1 MCRCLYDGVMFYLIR
16 VGKSLRMGSFCTRK
30 NSENKSVLFSKIRIF
45 LKMSLFLF
53 ADWEKCSFCEKNH
66 NFGEKDRFFVSLF
79 FAEWGVSGE
88 MLVLGIPGNDS
99 HQLSVYRAGEFI
111 FGLSLSY
118 RFDVLIVGCQS
129 SLTKITRKRQD
140 FFPYF
145 LKYRIFW
152 EKWVNY

>member
-1 MCRCLYDGVMFYLIR
+1 MFYLIR
-16 VGKSLRMGSFCTRK
+16 VGKYPLEWAVSALGKIVRTNLSFSPK
-30 NSENKSVLFSKIRIF
+30 LGFF
-45 LKMSLFLF
+45 
-53 ADWEKCSFCEKNH
+53 EKNP

-140 FFPYF
+140 FFTYL
-145 LKYRIFW
+145 LKYRIF
-152 EKWVNY
+152 